1 MATCDV
7 TIEAD
12 MMRIELPDN
21 DKGVS
26 EQVSENIA
34 ALTRLFPELITE
46 ISTGH
51 AIDIEVLKQL
61 VGDRTVEQG
70 DERFGLSWHGK
81 RAARQ
86 LALTSSR
93 GTLRPARED
102 SVDWDGTQN
111 LMIEGDNLEV
121 LKLLQKS
128 LAGKVK
134 LIYIDPPYNT
144 GKDFVY
150 RDDFRDGVQHY
161 LEVTGQSEGSAR
173 ISSNTEA
180 GGRYH
185 TDWLN
190 MMYPRLHLAY
200 QLLRDDGFIA
210 VSISDD
216 EHGHLRLMLD
226 EIFGDKNLVETFV
239 WHSTFRPSNMSRKTR
254 NNAEFVLL
262 YAKDAA
268 REFELFE
275 RSQDPQGDASLTQN
289 NNKPRVLTFP
299 AGVVRVNLPDR
310 TYNQGKYGEIV
321 LHNDLVVQSGTNV
334 NSFQI
339 EGKFAWS
346 QEYLDN
352 EINSGVT
359 LSIKSS
365 SMIPYY
371 RKDYKQTV
379 LRPTK
384 ILPNDLIGDVLAAS
398 AEVRALFAED
408 IFSYPKPTSLIK
420 FLITAIKSS
429 ADDVVVDF
437 FAGSGTTGHAVMAQ
451 NAADG
456 GSRRFVLVQLP
467 EPLDPEVKEQK
478 VAAEFCD
485 VLGKPRNIAELTKER
500 LRRAGEKVRAENP
513 MFAGDVGFRVFK
525 LDSSNLTA
533 WDPDR
538 EDLEESLLA
547 AVESVKS
554 DRSESD
560 VLYELLLRL
569 GIDLCVPI
577 EEREIAGK
585 MVYAVGGGVLLA
597 CLAERVARED
607 VEGLAEG
614 IVGWIGELEPVG
626 DVTCVFRD
634 AAFDDDVV
642 KTNVTAVLE
651 QHGVTTVRSI

>member
-1 MATCDV
+1 MR
-7 TIEAD
+7 
-12 MMRIELPDN
+12 RIELPDEAG
-21 DKGVS
+21 DVS
-26 EQVSENIA
+26 EQVAQNIA
-34 ALTRLFPELITE
+34 ALTRLFPGLLTE
-46 ISTGH
+46 SSTGK
-51 AIDIEVLKQL
+51 AIDVEVLKQL
-61 VGDRTVEQG
+61 VGDRTVELG
-70 DERFGLSWHGK
+70 EERFGLSWDGK

-93 GTLRPARED
+93 GTLRPNPED

-111 LMIEGDNLEV
+111 LVFEGDNLEV
-121 LKLLQKS
+121 LKLLQKN

-150 RDDFRDGVQHY
+150 RDDFKDGVQHY
-161 LEVTGQSEGSAR
+161 LEVTGQSEGGAR

-180 GGRYH
+180 GGRFH
-185 TDWLN
+185 SAWLS
-190 MMYPRLHLAY
+190 MMLPRLMLANS
-200 QLLRDDGFIA
+200 LLADDGFFA
-210 VSISDD
+210 VSINDK
-216 EHGHLRLMLD
+216 ELGNVRLMLD
-226 EIFGDKNLVETFV
+226 EVFGETNLVEIFV
-239 WHSTFRPSNMSRKTR
+239 WNSTFRPSNMSRKTR
-254 NNAEFVLL
+254 DNAEFVLL
-262 YAKDAA
+262 YAKNASRD
-268 REFELFE
+268 FELVE
-275 RSQDPQGDASLTQN
+275 RLQDPLGDASLTQN
-289 NNKPRVLTFP
+289 NNRPRVLEFP
-299 AGVVRVNLPDR
+299 AEILQVSLPDG
-310 TYNQGKYGEIV
+310 TYPKGAYGEIRLDSELTV
-321 LHNDLVVQSGTNV
+321 RAGRNASKVR
-334 NSFQI
+334 I
-339 EGKFAWS
+339 EGRFAWS
-346 QEYLDN
+346 QEYLND
-352 EINSGVT
+352 EIEQGVT
-359 LSIKSS
+359 LKIKSE

-371 RKDYKQTV
+371 RKTYKQTT

-384 ILPNDLIGDVLAAS
+384 ILPSDLVADVLAAS
-398 AEVRALFAED
+398 AEVRHLLGKD
-408 IFSYPKPTSLIK
+408 VFSYPKPTSLVK
-420 FLITAIKSS
+420 FLISCIGAPALNGT
-429 ADDVVVDF
+429 VLDF

-451 NAADG
+451 NAVDG

-500 LRRAGEKVRAENP
+500 LRRAGEKVREENP
-513 MFAGDVGFRVFK
+513 MFAGDVGFRVFQ

-547 AVESVKS
+547 AVESVKA

-585 MVYAVGGGVLLA
+585 VVHAVGGGVLLA
-597 CLAERVARED
+597 CLAERVGRED

-614 IVGWIGELEPVG
+614 IVGWIGELAPVG

-634 AAFDDDVV
+634 SAFDDDVV